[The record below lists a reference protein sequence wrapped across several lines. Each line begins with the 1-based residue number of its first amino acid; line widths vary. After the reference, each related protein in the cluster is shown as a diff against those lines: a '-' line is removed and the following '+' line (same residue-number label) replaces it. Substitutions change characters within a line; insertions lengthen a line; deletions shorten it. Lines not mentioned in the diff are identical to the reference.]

1 MVIPLAEK
9 LRPQQLVNFIG
20 QEHLTAVNTPIYN
33 LIKNKAMYSM
43 IFWGPPGTGKTTLAR
58 IIADNL
64 ELPLYEFSAV
74 NTGLAQLK
82 EVLVSSQK
90 TYQIGLGETANV
102 NKTKLFFIDEIHRFN
117 KAQQDFLLPYVEN
130 GTIVLIGATTENPSF
145 EVINALL
152 SRCKVYV
159 FNRLDHNHLAK
170 MLQHCVETLKFGVF
184 NDIVRDKILEFS
196 NGDGRKL
203 INTVEQIK
211 YQEKTFDKITIDD
224 LTRILTENSL
234 KYDQNG
240 EEHYNTI
247 SAFIKS
253 MRFSD
258 INATLY
264 YLARMLQGGEDPKF
278 IVRRMIVFASE
289 DIGLANT
296 NALTLAIS
304 AKDAIDF
311 VGMPEA
317 QINLS
322 HIAVYLALSKKSR
335 DTYNAY
341 FKAVDSVVKHGNIE
355 IPMHLRNAPTK
366 LMKNLGY
373 GVGYGKV
380 KENLPNRIKNE
391 RFFED
396 KNNN

>member
-9 LRPQQLVNFIG
+9 LRPETLENFIG
-20 QEHLTAVNTPIYN
+20 QEHLTNPDAPIHN

-58 IIADNL
+58 IIANNL

-74 NTGLAQLK
+74 NTGLPQLK
-82 EVLVSSQK
+82 EVLESSK
-90 TYQIGLGETANV
+90 KSFQIGLGETKNI

-117 KAQQDFLLPYVEN
+117 KAQQDFLLPYIEN

-159 FNRLDHNHLAK
+159 FNRLESKHLDQ
-170 MLQHCVETLKFGVF
+170 MLNKSTETLKFGRFSDTVK
-184 NDIVRDKILEFS
+184 NKILEFA

-203 INTVEQIK
+203 INTLEQIK

-234 KYDQNG
+234 KYDQGG

-258 INATLY
+258 VDATLY

-296 NALTLAIS
+296 DALTLAIS
-304 AKDAIDF
+304 AK
-311 VGMPEA
+311 EA
-317 QINLS
+317 
-322 HIAVYLALSKKSR
+322 KSCF
-335 DTYNAY
+335 N
-341 FKAVDSVVKHGNIE
+341 FS
-355 IPMHLRNAPTK
+355 
-366 LMKNLGY
+366 
-373 GVGYGKV
+373 
-380 KENLPNRIKNE
+380 
-391 RFFED
+391 
-396 KNNN
+396 

>member
-9 LRPQQLVNFIG
+9 LRPETLFNFIG
-20 QEHLTAVNTPIYN
+20 QEHLTSTNAPIFN
-33 LIKNKAMYSM
+33 LIKNKSMYSM

-58 IIADNL
+58 IIANNL

-82 EVLVSSQK
+82 EVLESSK
-90 TYQIGLGETANV
+90 KSFQIGLGETKNI

-159 FNRLDHNHLAK
+159 FNRLETKHLEQ
-170 MLQHCVETLKFGVF
+170 MLDKSIESLQFGKF
-184 NDIVRDKILEFS
+184 NDTVKNKILEFA

-203 INTVEQIK
+203 INTIEQIK
-211 YQEKTFDKITIDD
+211 YQETPFDQITIDD

-258 INATLY
+258 VDATLY

-289 DIGLANT
+289 DIGIANPQ
-296 NALTLAIS
+296 ALPLVIS

-322 HIAVYLALSKKSR
+322 HVATYLALSQKSR
-335 DTYNAY
+335 QTYNAY
-341 FKAVDSVVKHGNIE
+341 FKALDTVVNYGNIE

-373 GVGYGKV
+373 GKGYG
-380 KENLPNRIKNE
+380 EQNLPKEIKDKK
-391 RFFED
+391 FFE
-396 KNNN
+396 

>member
-9 LRPQQLVNFIG
+9 LRPQSLSDFIG
-20 QEHLTAVNTPIYN
+20 QEHLTASNAPISN
-33 LIKNKAMYSM
+33 LVKNKSMYSM

-58 IIADNL
+58 IIASNL
-64 ELPLYEFSAV
+64 QLPLYEFSAV
-74 NTGLAQLK
+74 NTGLPQLK
-82 EVLVSSQK
+82 EVLQSSKK
-90 TYQIGLGETANV
+90 TFQIALGETENV

-145 EVINALL
+145 EIINALL

-159 FNRLDHNHLAK
+159 FNQLASK
-170 MLQHCVETLKFGVF
+170 DLNQMLESAIKTLKFGEFTSEV
-184 NDIVRDKILEFS
+184 NKKIIEFA

-258 INATLY
+258 VDATLY

-278 IVRRMIVFASE
+278 IIRRMIVFASE
-289 DIGLANT
+289 DIGLANPQ
-296 NALTLAIS
+296 ALTLAVS
-304 AKDAIDF
+304 GKDAIDF

-322 HIAVYLALSKKSR
+322 HIAVYLAKSPKNR
-335 DTYNAY
+335 DSYNAY
-341 FKAVDSVVKHGNIE
+341 FKALDTVTQYGNIE
-355 IPMHLRNAPTK
+355 IPLHLRNAPTN
-366 LMKNLGY
+366 LMKDLGY
-373 GVGYGKV
+373 GKGYGKIT
-380 KENLPNRIKNE
+380 KNLPKQI
-391 RFFED
+391 ED
-396 KNNN
+396 QKFYEET

>member
-1 MVIPLAEK
+1 
-9 LRPQQLVNFIG
+9 
-20 QEHLTAVNTPIYN
+20 
-33 LIKNKAMYSM
+33 
-43 IFWGPPGTGKTTLAR
+43 
-58 IIADNL
+58 
-64 ELPLYEFSAV
+64 
-74 NTGLAQLK
+74 
-82 EVLVSSQK
+82 
-90 TYQIGLGETANV
+90 
-102 NKTKLFFIDEIHRFN
+102 
-117 KAQQDFLLPYVEN
+117 
-130 GTIVLIGATTENPSF
+130 
-145 EVINALL
+145 
-152 SRCKVYV
+152 
-159 FNRLDHNHLAK
+159 

>member
-9 LRPQQLVNFIG
+9 LRPQQLENFIG
-20 QEHLTAVNTPIYN
+20 QEHLTSENAPIFN

-64 ELPLYEFSAV
+64 NLPLYEFSAV

-90 TYQIGLGETANV
+90 TYQIGLGETQNV

-184 NDIVRDKILEFS
+184 NDVVKDKILEFS

-258 INATLY
+258 VDATLY

-296 NALTLAIS
+296 NALTLAMS

-373 GVGYGKV
+373 GAGYGKV
-380 KENLPNRIKNE
+380 KGNLPDKIKDE
-391 RFFED
+391 KYFEG
-396 KNNN
+396 N

>member
-1 MVIPLAEK
+1 MIIPLAEK
-9 LRPQQLVNFIG
+9 IRPNTLENFIG
-20 QEHLTAVNTPIYN
+20 QEHLIGINAPIYN
-33 LIKNKAMYSM
+33 LIKNKSVYSM
-43 IFWGPPGTGKTTLAR
+43 IFWGPPGTGKTTLAK

-64 ELPLYEFSAV
+64 KLPLYEFSAV
-74 NTGLAQLK
+74 NTGLSDLK
-82 EVLVSSQK
+82 QVLTSSK
-90 TYQIGLGETANV
+90 KIYQIGLGESQNV

-145 EVINALL
+145 EIINALL

-159 FNRLDHNHLAK
+159 FNRLEQHNL
-170 MLQHCVETLKFGVF
+170 
-184 NDIVRDKILEFS
+184 DKILQSSITTLKYGQFNDVVKNKLLAFA
-196 NGDGRKL
+196 NGDARKL
-203 INTVEQIK
+203 INTIEQIK
-211 YQEKTFDKITIDD
+211 YQEKTFDKITVDD
-224 LTRILTENSL
+224 LTRILTESSI

-258 INATLY
+258 VDASLY

-289 DIGLANT
+289 DIGIAN
-296 NALTLAIS
+296 NKALTLAIS

-322 HIAVYLALSKKSR
+322 HVVSYLALSKKSR
-335 DTYNAY
+335 QTYNAY
-341 FKAVDSVVKHGNIE
+341 FKAVDTVVKNGNLE

-366 LMKNLGY
+366 LMKSLGY
-373 GVGYGKV
+373 GKGYGKIIT
-380 KENLPNRIKNE
+380 NLPDKIKDQK
-391 RFFED
+391 FF
-396 KNNN
+396 N